1 MALIGMLI
9 LDIASLMVANKED
22 IGKGFFFIMIQYLNT
37 TMV

>member
-22 IGKGFFFIMIQYLNT
+22 IGKGFFYYDTIS
-37 TMV
+37 